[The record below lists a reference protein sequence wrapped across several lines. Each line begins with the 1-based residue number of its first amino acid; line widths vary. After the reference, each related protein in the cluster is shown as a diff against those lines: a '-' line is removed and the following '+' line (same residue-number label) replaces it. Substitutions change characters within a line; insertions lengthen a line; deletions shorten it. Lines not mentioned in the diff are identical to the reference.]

1 MIGKIF
7 LGKAW
12 HWLLLAITGALFWFC
27 GSQRLHVIEFNIF
40 IMAMLAGTTF
50 VVAVIVLLHKSGERI
65 TRDELVPGN
74 DTDENSAVMDR
85 A

>member
-12 HWLLLAITGALFWFC
+12 HWLLLVVTGTLFWFC
-27 GSQRLHVIEFNIF
+27 GTKRLHVIEFNVF
-40 IMAMLAGTTF
+40 VMAMLVGTAF
-50 VVAVIVLLHKSGERI
+50 VVAAIVLLHKPGEQI
-65 TRDELVPGN
+65 TRDELVPA
-74 DTDENSAVMDR
+74 DDDDENSSILDR